1 MDGAAISASCARTF
15 LGCTELEEI
24 EIPAKVEVIQG
35 GCFHN
40 CYNLWRITFAAG
52 SRLRVIGGLAF
63 SVERDVRGSLEI
75 EIPASVETI
84 GIRCFDSRRA
94 LFPDVRCPLTFAKG
108 SCLKTIREF
117 AFESCLKLEEM
128 EIPAR
133 VETIESSAFFNSGLK
148 RIAFETGCCL
158 KHIESNALANC
169 PLKEIEIP
177 ANVKCIDAFCF
188 AGCPLTKVTFAGGHS
203 LKRIEESAFHHCD
216 SIEEIEIP
224 ASLEEPVSPLN
235 TGYLVCTGVPILW
248 YLTG

>member
-1 MDGAAISASCARTF
+1 MTVGAH
-15 LGCTELEEI
+15 
-24 EIPAKVEVIQG
+24 
-35 GCFHN
+35 CFKM
-40 CYNLWRITFAAG
+40 CDAL
-52 SRLRVIGGLAF
+52 SRV
-63 SVERDVRGSLEI
+63 
-75 EIPASVETI
+75 
-84 GIRCFDSRRA
+84 
-94 LFPDVRCPLTFAKG
+94 TFAKG
-108 SCLKTIREF
+108 SCLKTIKEF

-235 TGYLVCTGVPILW
+235 TGEHLPIRFSIYRTMIPTHAFWLKIVSAR
-248 YLTG
+248 LQSILALGAARI